1 MPKLFNTPFE
11 AGLRAML
18 ILYSVGSRGMTLD
31 RIVAYDFITLYGKDF
46 GVSAA
51 NLHGQNPFNFSELSA
66 KRATC
71 SDGIK
76 AFVLDGL
83 ISVTQTQYG
92 FIYSITKIGNKYV
105 KALESDYKRQ
115 YLEILKTVH
124 KKYDSVSDA
133 TLVNMINTAG
143 VTALRRQP

>member
-11 AGLRAML
+11 AGLRTVL

-31 RIVAYDFITLYGKDF
+31 RIVSYDFITLYGKDF
-46 GVSAA
+46 GVSET

-66 KRATC
+66 KRAIC

-76 AFVLDGL
+76 SFVLGGL
-83 ISVTQTQYG
+83 IAVTQTQYG
-92 FIYSITKIGNKYV
+92 FIYSITQIGNKYV
-105 KALESDYKRQ
+105 QALESDYKRQ
-115 YLEILKTVH
+115 YLDILKAVH
-124 KKYDSVSDA
+124 QKYDLVSDVA
-133 TLVNMINTAG
+133 LVNMINTAG